1 MNTTDVLNSFDL
13 STRHKRRTAVS
24 FVLKL
29 LDKICVAEEL
39 NISRIPE
46 NFHRF
51 DTYAASANSIDTI
64 RDAVA
69 YLNDAY

>member
-1 MNTTDVLNSFDL
+1 MNISDMLNLFDL
-13 STRHKRRTAVS
+13 STRQNRHTAVL

-29 LDKICVAEEL
+29 LDKICIAEEL
-39 NISRIPE
+39 NIALIQKKFYKDE
-46 NFHRF
+46 N
-51 DTYAASANSIDTI
+51 YAASANSIDTI